1 MLSFPCIAQ
10 TYNDMSGSG
19 GDVHLVKTLAQFK
32 EYLDWAKID
41 FIYVQAGFVEP
52 GSRVWDILCYM
63 LEDGSLTDLRTE
75 HGNAIG
81 TVDLDGE
88 PSEDARKN
96 LEYFKE
102 AYYAK

>member
-1 MLSFPCIAQ
+1 M
-10 TYNDMSGSG
+10 
-19 GDVHLVKTLAQFK
+19 
-32 EYLDWAKID
+32 
-41 FIYVQAGFVEP
+41 
-52 GSRVWDILCYM
+52 WDILCYM